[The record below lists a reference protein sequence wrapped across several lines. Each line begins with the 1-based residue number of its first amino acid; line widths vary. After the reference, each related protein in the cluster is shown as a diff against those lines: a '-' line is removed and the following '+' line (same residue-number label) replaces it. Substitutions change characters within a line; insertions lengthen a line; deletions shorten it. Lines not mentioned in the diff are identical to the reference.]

1 MGQIS
6 MQQLVIDDI
15 SDAALFDLTTGD
27 PAAVFERLQQLNF
40 QIPVNQTRVYG
51 GTSRFAFH
59 LTQQDSEGSVT
70 ATNAVLDFN
79 QLKMA
84 TGADVTTGSQVVPT
98 MEKHTVDAA
107 AGTVT
112 LKKASSLVADSEKV
126 LIATKGLTNSGKI
139 LERVASAPTADQYS
153 IAAGVITFGDTNLK
167 GKEVRVF
174 YDYTATSA
182 ERASLRTSTK
192 NKAYRFQAYGKV
204 YDDELD
210 KMVDVA
216 IVIYK
221 TQMLGTFSIDQQRK
235 TATTNSFELAILDP
249 GRADE
254 MVIDIYAV

>member
-1 MGQIS
+1 MPDIS

-15 SDAALFDLTTGD
+15 SDAALFDLTSGD
-27 PAAVFERLQQLNF
+27 PVAVFEKLQQLNF
-40 QIPVNQTRVYG
+40 QIPVNQSRVYG

-59 LTQQDSEGSVT
+59 LTQQDSEGSVS

-79 QLKMA
+79 QLKVA
-84 TGADVTTGSQVVPT
+84 TGAELTSGSSVVPT
-98 MEKHTVDAA
+98 MEKHTVDAT

-112 LKKASSLVADSEKV
+112 LKKAAMIVADSEKV
-126 LIATKGLTNSGKI
+126 IVATKGLTNSGKI

-153 IAAGVITFGDTNLK
+153 IAAGVITFGDAGLK

-174 YDYTATSA
+174 YDYTATTAS
-182 ERASLRTSTK
+182 RASLKTTTR

-210 KMVDVA
+210 TNVDVV

-254 MVIDIYAV
+254 KVIDIYAV